1 MKINK
6 IKGIIFDYGAT
17 IDSNGIHWA
26 EIIRNGYLKAGVNIA
41 DDVFREI
48 YVYAERKLAQEKFIL
63 PEHNFLDLMR
73 I

>member
-1 MKINK
+1 MKINN

-48 YVYAERKLAQEKFIL
+48 YVYADRKSVV
-63 PEHNFLDLMR
+63 
-73 I
+73 